1 MDEIEKIENELIEVV
16 GDIQKEHGDGSIYVF
31 GEREPDDID
40 VISTGSISL
49 DKALGVGGIPRGR
62 VIEIYGPEGSG
73 KTTLAQHIVAEA
85 QQQGLHAAY
94 IDMEQ
99 ALDPAYA
106 RACGVD
112 IGPLAFSQ
120 PGYGEEAL
128 AILRDLVA
136 SHKFGV
142 VIIDS
147 VASLVPKAELE
158 GEVGDSHVGLQA
170 RLMSQTCRM
179 LAGEIRR
186 SNTAVVFTNQIRMKI
201 GVMFGNPE
209 TTSGGRALKFYATV
223 RLDIRRRKSIK
234 EGGEVIG
241 NKVRVRV
248 VKNKVA
254 PPFRIAKF
262 NIIYGRGISQLDEIL
277 EWGADLDVFAQRGS
291 YYYLEG
297 EDGEYVQGRSSAVRY
312 LEEHPEL
319 TKELRDEIKK
329 RIDKLNEENES

>member
-1 MDEIEKIENELIEVV
+1 MDKVDQIEEELLEVV
-16 GDIQKEHGDGSIYVF
+16 GDIQKEHGDGSIYLF
-31 GEREPDDID
+31 GEREPEDVD
-40 VISTGSISL
+40 VISTGSLSL

-62 VIEIYGPEGSG
+62 VSEVYGPEGSG

-85 QQQGLHAAY
+85 QAQGLPAAY

-99 ALDPAYA
+99 ALDPIYA

-112 IGPLAFSQ
+112 MGALAFSQ

-142 VIIDS
+142 VVIDS

-209 TTSGGRALKFYATV
+209 TTSGGRALRFYASV
-223 RLDIRRRKSIK
+223 RIDMRRRKQIK
-234 EGGEVIG
+234 ESGEVIG
-241 NKVRVRV
+241 NKVRVRI

-262 NIIYGRGISQLDEIL
+262 NIIYGQGISQLDEIL
-277 EWGADLDVFAQRGS
+277 EWGDEFEIYPKRGS

-297 EDGEYVQGRSSAVRY
+297 VDNDYAQGRSAAIEY
-312 LEEHPEL
+312 LEERPEL
-319 TKELRDEIKK
+319 AQELREQIKE
-329 RIDKLNEENES
+329 RIDERNEKNES